1 MGTDWISDHRCSF
14 DLCAAA
20 LTGLEFDILLINIGV
35 RTEVEAVEQRGAR
48 AFWNVDMPI
57 AMVSCRT
64 ARSREEANPGECWCS
79 DLEQS
84 VRRVFL
90 RGILNEI
97 I

>member
-35 RTEVEAVEQRGAR
+35 RTEMET
-48 AFWNVDMPI
+48 VDQYEHGRSGTWI
-57 AMVSCRT
+57 CQLAMVFCKT
-64 ARSREEANPGECWCS
+64 ACSREEANPGECWGS
-79 DLEQS
+79 NLEQS
-84 VRRVFL
+84 VRSVIWRE
-90 RGILNEI
+90 ILNEI